1 MAIIGSLAGHDQD
14 NCVEISKDADLIPK
28 IIGFAS
34 YRSDTMNT
42 EAQQKVLLKSSL
54 KVLQRLTSID
64 GEIGITLRYKISKH
78 PFLLRNLT
86 EILGHSMSSQEF
98 KKLVAAI
105 LKNLAVDGNT
115 RQEIGH
121 IQPIITMLM
130 QLFLSAEAITSTNA
144 DHSLQ
149 KVAGQA
155 LAVLT
160 TESEHSCFVILK
172 EPEFIKKLTAMILTN
187 DDKYIYVA
195 ASLLRNL
202 CLHAGL
208 HLTQSDKKVL
218 HHPLKKMFKRI
229 MDMEGAELE
238 ILIGLSSQIC
248 EIVPDDFA
256 RELHNSQI
264 KRAFVKRLVIVLNDG
279 PSAHCPG
286 IRRVILEQVICM
298 ENCNY
303 QYADCFNEFRM
314 IEALSTVE
322 QTMSKDENYR
332 IFLGNKGFMAYSMP
346 ISTLVAKAKNLWVV
360 SRD

>member
-1 MAIIGSLAGHDQD
+1 
-14 NCVEISKDADLIPK
+14 
-28 IIGFAS
+28 
-34 YRSDTMNT
+34 
-42 EAQQKVLLKSSL
+42 
-54 KVLQRLTSID
+54 
-64 GEIGITLRYKISKH
+64 
-78 PFLLRNLT
+78 
-86 EILGHSMSSQEF
+86 
-98 KKLVAAI
+98 
-105 LKNLAVDGNT
+105 
-115 RQEIGH
+115 
-121 IQPIITMLM
+121 
-130 QLFLSAEAITSTNA
+130 
-144 DHSLQ
+144 
-149 KVAGQA
+149 
-155 LAVLT
+155 
-160 TESEHSCFVILK
+160 
-172 EPEFIKKLTAMILTN
+172 
-187 DDKYIYVA
+187 
-195 ASLLRNL
+195 
-202 CLHAGL
+202 
-208 HLTQSDKKVL
+208 
-218 HHPLKKMFKRI
+218 MFKRI